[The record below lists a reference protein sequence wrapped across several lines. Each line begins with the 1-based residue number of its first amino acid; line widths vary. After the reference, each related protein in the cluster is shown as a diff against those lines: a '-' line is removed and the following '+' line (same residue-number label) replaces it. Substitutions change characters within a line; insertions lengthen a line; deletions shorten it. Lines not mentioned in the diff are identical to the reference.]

1 MHTSSVSVQAAVN
14 LSPVFVDQ
22 LPSFLHIFVQ
32 WFYNIYW
39 NIYRFSRIIG
49 RFYWNTKMAYAS
61 YFDTKV
67 TELRFKCL
75 QWTIYLHNLNNEVD
89 FQIYE
94 DQNNSSIDFEIILR
108 DNEGNNAGNFIV
120 NDIHVNDQLIEV
132 VRHVINI
139 HMYHFG
145 VQVSNFL

>member
-1 MHTSSVSVQAAVN
+1 
-14 LSPVFVDQ
+14 
-22 LPSFLHIFVQ
+22 
-32 WFYNIYW
+32 
-39 NIYRFSRIIG
+39 
-49 RFYWNTKMAYAS
+49 MAYAS

>member
-1 MHTSSVSVQAAVN
+1 
-14 LSPVFVDQ
+14 
-22 LPSFLHIFVQ
+22 
-32 WFYNIYW
+32 
-39 NIYRFSRIIG
+39 
-49 RFYWNTKMAYAS
+49 MAYAS

-75 QWTIYLHNLNNEVD
+75 QWTIYLHNLNNEVG

-108 DNEGNNAGNFIV
+108 DNEGNNVGNFIV
-120 NDIHVNDQLIEV
+120 NDIHVNNQLIEV

-145 VQVSNFL
+145 VQVSNFSIIVMARFKEKQSWKFCSEMYPKKESNLELYCR

>member
-1 MHTSSVSVQAAVN
+1 
-14 LSPVFVDQ
+14 
-22 LPSFLHIFVQ
+22 
-32 WFYNIYW
+32 
-39 NIYRFSRIIG
+39 
-49 RFYWNTKMAYAS
+49 MAYAS

-108 DNEGNNAGNFIV
+108 DNEGNNVGNFIV

-139 HMYHFG
+139 QH
-145 VQVSNFL
+145 VSFWSSSE